1 MGVEHGLS
9 SYITGASLSNDL
21 SMKKILFLHGFFAT
35 GSCPMARA
43 LKEAFEGTAVVL
55 TPDLPLHPKEA
66 LKEIRSIID
75 REQPDLLLG
84 NSCGSFLA
92 QMLAPVVGIP
102 ALLGNPYFMMTEFL
116 KERIGEH
123 EYKAPRRDGNQ
134 RLVIDEALIEEF
146 AELEAVQFDHCNPYY
161 KNRVWGLFGEQD
173 TLAHFSPLFLEHYNQ
188 AFHFPG
194 GHTPTEQEVKTWY
207 APLAQKMLM
216 EFSAKEERYFQHF
229 KGGKYKFIHSAFD
242 SETQERMVVY
252 QALYG
257 DQAYWVRPEDMFFG
271 KVTRDGRTFNRFTE
285 IDKIIMETF
294 NDVINSDQLVLVDF
308 FATWCQPCKAMHPIL
323 EQVKSVLGDR
333 IRIIKVDVD
342 KYGVTANQYRI
353 QSVPTLMLF
362 RNGEVLWRTSG
373 VVDKAELLATL
384 DPFLK

>member
-1 MGVEHGLS
+1 
-9 SYITGASLSNDL
+9 
-21 SMKKILFLHGFFAT
+21 MKKILFLHGFFAT

-92 QMLAPVVGIP
+92 QMLVPVVGIP

-134 RLVIDEALIEEF
+134 RLVIDEVLIEEF

-216 EFSAKEERYFQHF
+216 EFSANFQSFH
-229 KGGKYKFIHSAFD
+229 
-242 SETQERMVVY
+242 
-252 QALYG
+252 G
-257 DQAYWVRPEDMFFG
+257 DRQ
-271 KVTRDGRTFNRFTE
+271 
-285 IDKIIMETF
+285 IIMETF
-294 NDVINSDQLVLVDF
+294 NNVINSGQLVLVDF

-342 KYGVTANQYRI
+342 KYGVTASQYRI

-384 DPFLK
+384 DPFLI

>member
-1 MGVEHGLS
+1 
-9 SYITGASLSNDL
+9 
-21 SMKKILFLHGFFAT
+21 MKKILFLHGFFAT

-116 KERIGEH
+116 KECIGEH

-161 KNRVWGLFGEQD
+161 KNRVWGLFLKERIGEHEYKAPRRDGNQRLVIDEALIEEFAELEAVQFDHCNPYYKDRVWGLFGEQD
-173 TLAHFSPLFLEHYNQ
+173 TLAHFSPLFLKHYNQ

-252 QALYG
+252 QALY
-257 DQAYWVRPEDMFFG
+257 
-271 KVTRDGRTFNRFTE
+271 
-285 IDKIIMETF
+285 
-294 NDVINSDQLVLVDF
+294 
-308 FATWCQPCKAMHPIL
+308 
-323 EQVKSVLGDR
+323 
-333 IRIIKVDVD
+333 
-342 KYGVTANQYRI
+342 
-353 QSVPTLMLF
+353 
-362 RNGEVLWRTSG
+362 
-373 VVDKAELLATL
+373 
-384 DPFLK
+384 

>member
-1 MGVEHGLS
+1 
-9 SYITGASLSNDL
+9 
-21 SMKKILFLHGFFAT
+21 MKKILFLHGFFAT
-35 GSCPMARA
+35 GSCPMAKA

-161 KNRVWGLFGEQD
+161 RIVCGDFLVSRTPWL
-173 TLAHFSPLFLEHYNQ
+173 TSPLSSWNITTKPSISR
-188 AFHFPG
+188 A
-194 GHTPTEQEVKTWY
+194 
-207 APLAQKMLM
+207 
-216 EFSAKEERYFQHF
+216 
-229 KGGKYKFIHSAFD
+229 
-242 SETQERMVVY
+242 
-252 QALYG
+252 
-257 DQAYWVRPEDMFFG
+257 
-271 KVTRDGRTFNRFTE
+271 
-285 IDKIIMETF
+285 
-294 NDVINSDQLVLVDF
+294 VI
-308 FATWCQPCKAMHPIL
+308 
-323 EQVKSVLGDR
+323 R
-333 IRIIKVDVD
+333 
-342 KYGVTANQYRI
+342 
-353 QSVPTLMLF
+353 
-362 RNGEVLWRTSG
+362 
-373 VVDKAELLATL
+373 LLSRR
-384 DPFLK
+384 

>member
-1 MGVEHGLS
+1 
-9 SYITGASLSNDL
+9 
-21 SMKKILFLHGFFAT
+21 MKKILFLHGFFAT

-161 KNRVWGLFGEQD
+161 KDRVWGLFGEQD
-173 TLAHFSPLFLEHYNQ
+173 TLAHFSPLFLQHYNQ

-216 EFSAKEERYFQHF
+216 EFSANFQSFH
-229 KGGKYKFIHSAFD
+229 
-242 SETQERMVVY
+242 
-252 QALYG
+252 G
-257 DQAYWVRPEDMFFG
+257 DRQ
-271 KVTRDGRTFNRFTE
+271 
-285 IDKIIMETF
+285 IIMETF
-294 NDVINSDQLVLVDF
+294 NNVINSGQLVLVDF

-342 KYGVTANQYRI
+342 KYSVTASQYRI

-373 VVDKAELLATL
+373 VIDKAELLATL
-384 DPFLK
+384 DPFLI

>member
-1 MGVEHGLS
+1 
-9 SYITGASLSNDL
+9 
-21 SMKKILFLHGFFAT
+21 MKKILFLHGFFAT

-216 EFSAKEERYFQHF
+216 EFSANFQSFH
-229 KGGKYKFIHSAFD
+229 
-242 SETQERMVVY
+242 
-252 QALYG
+252 G
-257 DQAYWVRPEDMFFG
+257 DRQ
-271 KVTRDGRTFNRFTE
+271 
-285 IDKIIMETF
+285 IIMETF
-294 NDVINSDQLVLVDF
+294 NNVINSGQLVLVDF

-342 KYGVTANQYRI
+342 KYGVTASQYRI

-384 DPFLK
+384 DPFLI

>member
-1 MGVEHGLS
+1 
-9 SYITGASLSNDL
+9 
-21 SMKKILFLHGFFAT
+21 MKKILFLHGFFAT

-134 RLVIDEALIEEF
+134 RLVIDEVLIEEF

-216 EFSAKEERYFQHF
+216 EFSANFQSFH
-229 KGGKYKFIHSAFD
+229 
-242 SETQERMVVY
+242 
-252 QALYG
+252 G
-257 DQAYWVRPEDMFFG
+257 DRQ
-271 KVTRDGRTFNRFTE
+271 
-285 IDKIIMETF
+285 IIMETF
-294 NDVINSDQLVLVDF
+294 NNVINSGQLVLVDF

-342 KYGVTANQYRI
+342 KYGVTASQYRI

-384 DPFLK
+384 DPFLI